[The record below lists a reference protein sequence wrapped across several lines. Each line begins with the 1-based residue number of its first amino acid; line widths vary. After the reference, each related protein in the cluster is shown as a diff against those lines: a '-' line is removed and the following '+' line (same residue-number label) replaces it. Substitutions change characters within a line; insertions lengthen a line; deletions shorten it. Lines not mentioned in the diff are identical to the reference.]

1 MKKVLVTGASGFIGF
16 HVSKK
21 FLENGF
27 TVLGIDALT
36 DYYSVSLK
44 KDRTKILK
52 KYKNFEFINL
62 NITNLNQITK
72 VFRNFHPDIVLH
84 FAAQPGV
91 RHAFK
96 FPQNYIKIIFLSH
109 N

>member
-1 MKKVLVTGASGFIGF
+1 MNIKNKELYEKSVSNRSIWLHWI
-16 HVSKK
+16 HISKK

-84 FAAQPGV
+84 FAAQ
-91 RHAFK
+91 
-96 FPQNYIKIIFLSH
+96 
-109 N
+109 